1 LKTDAATRLTHVS
14 ASTTPLVMEN
24 VESQILELTSSFAL
38 DTPVLPAGAGAV
50 QTQVLLRNPYGD
62 SLTGSLRITPP
73 HGWTADPPSLPV
85 SLPAGGTLKREIT
98 LRYPFTENAGR
109 KILGGRLTLDPG
121 NPAGMSQVD
130 VAFPVHVSSQLVDMD
145 GFTRVDENGDILI
158 QQVITNTSSSPLDAQ
173 AYVLV
178 PGFARQQR
186 YIVGLLPNQST
197 VKRFAFSPRDF
208 VGDAPGPVTPA
219 MIAQKLTGA
228 SATLGVRQNDGQTM
242 LTKSVPLE

>member
-1 LKTDAATRLTHVS
+1 L
-14 ASTTPLVMEN
+14 ASTTPLILEN
-24 VESQILELTSSFAL
+24 VESQVLELTSSFAL
-38 DTPVLPAGAGAV
+38 DTSVLPAGAGVV
-50 QTQVLLRNPYGD
+50 QTQVKLKNPYGE
-62 SLTGSLRITPP
+62 SLTGSLRVTPP
-73 HGWTADPPSLPV
+73 KGWTADPPSMSV
-85 SLPAGGTLKREIT
+85 SLPAGGTMQREVT

-121 NPAGMSQVD
+121 NPTGMSQVD
-130 VAFPVHVSSQLVDMD
+130 MAFPVNVSSQLVDMD
-145 GFTRVDENGDILI
+145 GFTRVNEGGDILI
-158 QQVITNTSSSPLDAQ
+158 QQVITNTSSVPLDAQ

-208 VGDAPGPVTPA
+208 MGEGPGPVTPA
-219 MIAQKLTGA
+219 LMAQRLLGA

-242 LTKSVPLE
+242 LTKSIPLE